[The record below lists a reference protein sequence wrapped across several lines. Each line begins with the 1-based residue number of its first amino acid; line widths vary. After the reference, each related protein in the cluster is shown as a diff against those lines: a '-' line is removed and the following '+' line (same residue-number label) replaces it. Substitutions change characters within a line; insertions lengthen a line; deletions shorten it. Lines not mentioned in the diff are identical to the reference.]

1 MYGYPPPAQIA
12 GVLLNSIFLDALDQ
26 DVRTLERTNQ
36 LLEHISEEQH
46 VDRHMVDFIV
56 LRPSKDL
63 GELAGRFEQE
73 LPYMFRYLSRGLG
86 THETKSPDW
95 LSMVMFDRQYV
106 GNLVKLGEIDAEKRS
121 TEISKLL
128 NHDIL

>member
-1 MYGYPPPAQIA
+1 
-12 GVLLNSIFLDALDQ
+12 
-26 DVRTLERTNQ
+26 

-46 VDRHMVDFIV
+46 VDRHMVDLFV
-56 LRPSKDL
+56 MRPSKDL
-63 GELAGRFEQE
+63 GKLAGRFEQE

-106 GNLVKLGEIDAEKRS
+106 GHLVKLGEIDAEKRS
-121 TEISKLL
+121 KEISKLL
-128 NHDIL
+128 I